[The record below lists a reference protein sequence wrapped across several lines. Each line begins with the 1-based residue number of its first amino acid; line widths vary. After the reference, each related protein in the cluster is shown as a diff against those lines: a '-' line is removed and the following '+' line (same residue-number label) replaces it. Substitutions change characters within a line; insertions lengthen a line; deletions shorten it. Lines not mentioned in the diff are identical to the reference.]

1 MNTRVFKFGGSSVAE
16 ATGFLNVQN
25 ICRGFSQSPTIVV
38 LSALGK
44 TTNALEN
51 VMKSLNENGVE
62 TASEALRSVRNRH
75 DQICKELELDDD
87 GLLDSF
93 DRLERDLDQLVNESW
108 DTAYDK
114 VVSVGELTSTR
125 MLAALMAKNGMDVQW
140 VDARE
145 LVKTNDIHRGAT
157 VDWKLTTN
165 AINTKLKPLLTGQRI
180 IVTQGFI
187 GGNDGVTT
195 TLGRE
200 GSDYSAAIF
209 AYCLDAKDLTIWKDV
224 PGVLTGDPR
233 EFDNVLKLD
242 RLSYREAIEMT
253 YYGAKVIHPKTIKP
267 LQNKSIGLH
276 VRSFIDTTESGT
288 QIVPEVEVDY
298 PPIVVV
304 DKNQCLL
311 HISTKDFSF
320 VAEHHMS
327 VIFNLISG
335 HRIKVNMMRN
345 TAISFTVCVTD
356 ERQRLDDLIQAL
368 GEEFNVVIDRGLE
381 LITVRHHS
389 NGDILSMIG
398 ARSVIFEERIRD
410 TVQYVVR
417 TGKPI
422 TRK

>member
-1 MNTRVFKFGGSSVAE
+1 MLR
-16 ATGFLNVQN
+16 
-25 ICRGFSQSPTIVV
+25 ICRGFSASPTIVV

-44 TTNALEN
+44 TTNALEA
-51 VMKSLNENGVE
+51 VMHALDKEGVE
-62 TASEALRSVRNRH
+62 AASEQLSTVRSKHVE
-75 DQICKELELDDD
+75 IAKELNLTND
-87 GLLDSF
+87 GLFDAF
-93 DRLERDLDQLVNESW
+93 DRLEKDLNELLIESW
-108 DTAYDK
+108 DAAYDK

-125 MLAALMAKNGMDVQW
+125 MLAALMAKDGIEVEW
-140 VDARE
+140 IDARE
-145 LVKTNDIHRGAT
+145 LIKTNDIHRGAT
-157 VDWKLTTN
+157 VDWKLTAA
-165 AINTKLKPLLTGQRI
+165 AIDAELKPKLTGQRI
-180 IVTQGFI
+180 FVTQGFI
-187 GGNDGVTT
+187 GGNNGATT

-209 AYCLDAKDLTIWKDV
+209 AYCLDARDLTIWKDV

-233 EFDNVLKLD
+233 EFENVLKLD

-276 VRSFIDTTESGT
+276 VRSFIDPSEPGT

-327 VIFNLISG
+327 VIFNLISL

-356 ERQRLDDLIQAL
+356 ERQRLDELIQAL

-398 ARSVIFEERIRD
+398 ARSVIFEERIKD